1 MLKKLVLSLL
11 SVILFVIA
19 ACAADH
25 GAAELPALSEES
37 PLAVV
42 CTGSGVLLRA
52 EPDKNS
58 RKISLLAKNETVY
71 AIGVKNSGEGFPW
84 VCAITQKGY
93 KGWFY
98 GQFASFSDKSL
109 SESATFGAQFGSTVF
124 YDTDVRVLQQ
134 RLDDQGRKEP
144 LTKEEENGYGEYKYV
159 FNCGL
164 GTIIIE
170 DSSDGPSIPCIHEA
184 YIRRSGYRA
193 AGLRV
198 GDSADKLRAFN
209 KNMKSIGW
217 DADLSEGDYRWYL
230 YWTDKETVK
239 EFGKYRAKHGFGVR
253 CSGGKITE
261 IWWCTY
267 LLD

>member
-11 SVILFVIA
+11 SVILFVTA

-58 RKISLLAKNETVY
+58 RKISSLAKNETVY
-71 AIGVKNSGEGFPW
+71 AIGVKNSGEEFPW

-109 SESATFGAQFGSTVF
+109 SGESARFVAQFGSTVF
-124 YDTDVRVLQQ
+124 YDTDVRALQQ

-164 GTIIIE
+164 GTIILE
-170 DSSDGPSIPCIHEA
+170 DSSDGPKHPIHT
-184 YIRRSGYRA
+184 RS
-193 AGLRV
+193 
-198 GDSADKLRAFN
+198 
-209 KNMKSIGW
+209 
-217 DADLSEGDYRWYL
+217 L
-230 YWTDKETVK
+230 YQE
-239 EFGKYRAKHGFGVR
+239 VR
-253 CSGGKITE
+253 LSGGRTQSRRQRGQAQSFQ
-261 IWWCTY
+261 
-267 LLD
+267 